1 MCKAAQLQI
10 RQASADAGMALG
22 RRPGRHSEQQIFGHG
37 HVGKKQVILEQ
48 DADLALLGGQGV
60 DAPTAQRN
68 GTREMQAGRQRAADR
83 SQQTGFTRA
92 AGTHDG
98 MDLARLHLQRE
109 IADQHAVGAGQLF
122 DVNLQW
128 HGDRWVVHGWPQ
140 PVVAAGCAACAG
152 DCVRV
157 IISGGVTGRRLRTE
171 YPPWFEGTRMKKLIV
186 VAMLAAAG
194 VAYAESTPAKKELVT
209 KVLLLQQPAIE
220 LVARAMAEQPA
231 QLLMQRAGPLLQQRI
246 PPDKRQA
253 VAREIQADLK
263 KYVDEAVPVVR
274 DRAVALAPS
283 TIGVLLDERFT
294 EDELKQLIAIIESP
308 VNRKFQALGGEMQK
322 DLSEKLVAETKPVI
336 EAKVRA
342 LDRAVAARLGI
353 QPPAAG
359 ASK

>member
-1 MCKAAQLQI
+1 
-10 RQASADAGMALG
+10 
-22 RRPGRHSEQQIFGHG
+22 
-37 HVGKKQVILEQ
+37 
-48 DADLALLGGQGV
+48 
-60 DAPTAQRN
+60 
-68 GTREMQAGRQRAADR
+68 
-83 SQQTGFTRA
+83 
-92 AGTHDG
+92 
-98 MDLARLHLQRE
+98 
-109 IADQHAVGAGQLF
+109 
-122 DVNLQW
+122 
-128 HGDRWVVHGWPQ
+128 
-140 PVVAAGCAACAG
+140 
-152 DCVRV
+152 
-157 IISGGVTGRRLRTE
+157 
-171 YPPWFEGTRMKKLIV
+171 MKKLIV

-194 VAYAESTPAKKELVT
+194 AAYAQSSPAKKELVA

-231 QLLMQRAGPLLQQRI
+231 QVLMQRAGPLLQQRI

-253 VAREIQADLK
+253 VARDIQADLK

-308 VNRKFQALGGEMQK
+308 VNRKFQALGPEMQK
-322 DLSEKLVAETKPVI
+322 DLTEKLVAETKPVI

-342 LDRAVAARLGI
+342 LDRAVAGRLGI